1 MAQLGS
7 RMVPLIKMF
16 RAPRPVPP
24 AAAATPAGRAAQQG
38 PPGLAALPL
47 RNRVRRAFEEIPL
60 GPNEARALAALLDA
74 PGAPATE
81 LSAACGWL
89 PGGWRT
95 QMILLC
101 QRRRRYFWPR
111 GMGSEITNGAIL
123 GALVDYRSDTLG
135 FSPRLDL
142 AHLLREA
149 VDRAG

>member
-1 MAQLGS
+1 MAQSGS
-7 RMVPLIKMF
+7 RISPLINMF
-16 RAPRPVPP
+16 RAPRPAPVAVQAARP
-24 AAAATPAGRAAQQG
+24 AETGPAG
-38 PPGLAALPL
+38 LAGLPL
-47 RNRVRRAFEEIPL
+47 KDRVRRAFEDIPL
-60 GPNEARALAALLDA
+60 SPNEARALEALLDA
-74 PGAPATE
+74 PGAAATD

-101 QRRRRYFWPR
+101 QRRRRYFWPG

-135 FSPRLDL
+135 FRLRLDL

-149 VDRAG
+149 VDIAG